1 MNIFLKVLSKIQSE
15 YVPVYCM
22 GYPKTEFINNFI
34 YRYKLESN
42 PTEYTLHGN
51 DYNFIKL
58 MSFDAISIWDYR
70 RGKGGYELNKSL
82 CVDGW
87 GNLSNTSL
95 SYGTP

>member
-1 MNIFLKVLSKIQSE
+1 
-15 YVPVYCM
+15 M

-58 MSFDAISIWDYR
+58 MCFDAISI
-70 RGKGGYELNKSL
+70 
-82 CVDGW
+82 
-87 GNLSNTSL
+87 
-95 SYGTP
+95 